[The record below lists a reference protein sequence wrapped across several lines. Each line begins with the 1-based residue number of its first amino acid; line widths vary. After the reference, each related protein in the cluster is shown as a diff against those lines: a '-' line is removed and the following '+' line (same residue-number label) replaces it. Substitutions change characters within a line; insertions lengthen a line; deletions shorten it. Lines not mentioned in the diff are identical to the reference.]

1 MQNSRDAASDIM
13 EVKMAKV
20 ITKLNEKN
28 LKQKNGFSSTLT
40 KFWNQRILQLM
51 VLPGIIWMLVFNY
64 IPMGGIVI
72 AFKKFKI
79 TRSILE
85 APWVGLKYFKE
96 FLQDSNFADIMTNT
110 LGISILK
117 LLIGFPLPIIFAL
130 LINEIRNLK
139 FKKFA
144 QTISYLPHFLSWVVL
159 GGILTTWLS
168 KSGIINDFFI
178 AMRIIKE
185 PISFLGQPKYFW
197 GIALISDSWK
207 ELGWSAIIYL
217 AAITGVDQ
225 QMYEAATVDGAT
237 KIHKIL
243 YITLPSIT
251 GTIAIM
257 LILQVSGLLNS
268 NFDQIMIL
276 KNQINIES
284 SQVIDTYVYQ
294 VGMGLGKFS
303 YATAVGLFK
312 SVIALVLLLISNKT
326 CKKLLGRSLY

>member
-1 MQNSRDAASDIM
+1 MRKNI
-13 EVKMAKV
+13 KG
-20 ITKLNEKN
+20 ITNKEFR
-28 LKQKNGFSSTLT
+28 QKNGVQGTMK

-51 VLPGIIWMLVFNY
+51 VLPGIIWMIIFNY
-64 IPMGGIVI
+64 IPMGGIII

-79 TRSILE
+79 TRTIAE
-85 APWVGLKYFKE
+85 APWVGLKYFEE
-96 FLQDSNFADIMTNT
+96 FFKDSNFINIITNT
-110 LGISILK
+110 LGISLLK
-117 LLIGFPLPIIFAL
+117 LIIGFPLPIIFAL

-139 FKKFA
+139 FKKLT

-168 KSGIINDFFI
+168 KEGVINDFLVAI
-178 AMRIIKE
+178 KVLKE
-185 PISFLGQPKYFW
+185 PISFLGNPKHFW

-225 QMYEAATVDGAT
+225 QMYEAATVDGAN
-237 KIHKIL
+237 KLHKIF

-257 LILQVSGLLNS
+257 LILQVSSLLNS

-276 KNQINIES
+276 KNQINIS
-284 SQVIDTYVYQ
+284 RSQVIDTYVYQ
-294 VGMGLGKFS
+294 VGMTLGKYS

-312 SVIALVLLLISNKT
+312 SVIALMLLLASNKT

>member
-1 MQNSRDAASDIM
+1 MVKATTKNNGKQDVDIKKNMQRW
-13 EVKMAKV
+13 
-20 ITKLNEKN
+20 
-28 LKQKNGFSSTLT
+28 
-40 KFWNQRILQLM
+40 WNQRYLQLM

-79 TRSILE
+79 TKSISE
-85 APWVGLKYFKE
+85 APWVGFKYFIE
-96 FLQDSNFADIMTNT
+96 FFEDSNFSDIIVNT
-110 LGISILK
+110 LGISLLK

-130 LINEIRNLK
+130 LLNEIRGTR
-139 FKKFA
+139 FKKLS

-159 GGILTTWLS
+159 GGILVSWLA
-168 KSGIINDFFI
+168 KDGVINDFLMAI
-178 AMRIIKE
+178 NIIKE
-185 PISFLGQPKYFW
+185 PISFLGGPNYFW
-197 GIALISDSWK
+197 GLALISDSWK

-225 QMYEAATVDGAT
+225 QIYEAATVDGAN
-237 KIHKIL
+237 KLQKIL
-243 YITLPSIT
+243 YVTIPSIT

-276 KNQINIES
+276 KNQINIS
-284 SQVIDTYVYQ
+284 RSQVIDTYVYQ
-294 VGMGLGKFS
+294 VGMTMGKYS

-312 SVIALVLLLISNKT
+312 SVIALMLLLIANTSS
-326 CKKLLGRSLY
+326 KKLMGRSLY